1 MHSSRSPRGHAQDL
15 LSKPQQVALC
25 SPSALSAAPSQDC
38 AVVPFPRLMDFA
50 CLETRTM
57 PGACHTF
64 PGKAYGASHFML
76 RERGAG
82 GGGEGNSGTEPE
94 APGEA
99 SRSSEP
105 RRVQEQ
111 RRGHQGTLPEEGN
124 HRGREGE
131 VSDLVFCPETRAGAA
146 LGKAS
151 TNPASARHC
160 LWNFSGVRNPPDS
173 SQIN

>member
-15 LSKPQQVALC
+15 LSKSQQVALR

-38 AVVPFPRLMDFA
+38 AVVLFPLLMDFP

-64 PGKAYGASHFML
+64 PGKAYGASHFTL
-76 RERGAG
+76 GEG
-82 GGGEGNSGTEPE
+82 GRGGEGNSETEPE

-105 RRVQEQ
+105 RRVQKQ
-111 RRGHQGTLPEEGN
+111 RRDHQGTLPEEGN

-131 VSDLVFCPETRAGAA
+131 VSDLVICPETRPGAA